1 MPSIWEQLF
10 GIVVIALAMVFGGF
24 LYRRNHGGTTG
35 RTSASR
41 PASQKG
47 SNPQKQS
54 SSKKQSGVKKQSNA
68 KKHSRKKR

>member
-35 RTSASR
+35 STSAFR

-47 SNPQKQS
+47 SSPQKQL
-54 SSKKQSGVKKQSNA
+54 SSKKQSGA

>member
-54 SSKKQSGVKKQSNA
+54 SSKKQSNA

>member
-54 SSKKQSGVKKQSNA
+54 GA

>member
-1 MPSIWEQLF
+1 M
-10 GIVVIALAMVFGGF
+10 FGGF

-54 SSKKQSGVKKQSNA
+54 SSKKQSGAKKQSNA

>member
-54 SSKKQSGVKKQSNA
+54 SSKKQSGA

>member
-1 MPSIWEQLF
+1 MLSIWEQLF

-35 RTSASR
+35 RTSAFR

-47 SNPQKQS
+47 SSPQKQL
-54 SSKKQSGVKKQSNA
+54 SSKKQSGA